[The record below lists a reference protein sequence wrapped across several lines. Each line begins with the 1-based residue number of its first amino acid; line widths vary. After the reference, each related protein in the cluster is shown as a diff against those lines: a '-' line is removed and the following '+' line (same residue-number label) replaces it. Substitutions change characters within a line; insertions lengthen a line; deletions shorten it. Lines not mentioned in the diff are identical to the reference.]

1 MIVVNGVGG
10 QGKVLGML
18 EIPLT
23 IRSRVEKVVIRVCTP
38 AKFDLLLGN
47 DIISKFQMS
56 LLLEERIVCYQHE

>member
-23 IRSRVEKVVIRVCTP
+23 IGSRVKKAIVGVYTL
-38 AKFDLLLGN
+38 AKFDLLLSN
-47 DIISKFQMS
+47 DITSKFQMS